1 MSEEKGITEAESP
14 EQVAEADAPVR
25 TRSNR
30 NVWIALTAIVLSLAA
45 IALAAWSAWSIQQLT
60 GPAEGNAR
68 IDSLEERVEEIG
80 SRFRDIDERFEQS
93 DGAVA
98 DLDEQMADLRQR
110 LGSVSDRHED
120 LEARLSALSDD
131 LEQAVARLQR
141 SAGEQR
147 ESDRSLDFRLNLIE
161 ASALL
166 RMGLERVDLAG
177 DFESARLA
185 FRQAARRLEET
196 EDSRV
201 NRARRLVAGELE
213 ALEAHSGPD
222 WAGIGGRLSR
232 LASESEGWPARSG
245 DEARPVAA
253 DAPDESDEAG
263 WWASLKASMHDLVR
277 IRERDAT
284 PVTEEQV
291 DAVREQLRLRLLAA
305 ELAAVRGHVGELS
318 RHAGEA
324 RDMVDRWFDAQD
336 EAVAAA
342 LETLAEI
349 AATDPPTPPRLG
361 EGLEE
366 IQQLLDES

>member
-14 EQVAEADAPVR
+14 ERGAEADAPVR
-25 TRSNR
+25 TRPNW
-30 NVWIALTAIVLSLAA
+30 NVWIALTAVVLSLAA
-45 IALAAWSAWSIQQLT
+45 VAMGVWSVQQLS

-80 SRFRDIDERFEQS
+80 SRFQDVDERFENS

-98 DLDEQMADLRQR
+98 DLDEQMAGLRQG
-110 LGSVSDRHED
+110 LESVSDRHEE
-120 LEARLSALSDD
+120 LESRLSALSSD

-147 ESDRSLDFRLNLIE
+147 ESDRSLDFRFSLIE

-177 DFESARLA
+177 DFESARQA
-185 FRQAARRLEET
+185 FRQAARRLEAI

-222 WAGIGGRLSR
+222 RAGIGGRLSR
-232 LASESEGWPARSG
+232 LASESERWSARTG
-245 DEARPVAA
+245 DEARPAPA
-253 DAPDESDEAG
+253 DAPDESDGSG

-284 PVTEEQV
+284 LVTEEQV

-318 RHAGEA
+318 RHASEA
-324 RDMVDRWFDAQD
+324 RDMVGRWFDAED

-342 LETLAEI
+342 LDTLAEI
-349 AATDPPTPPRLG
+349 AATDPPAPPRLG

>member
-14 EQVAEADAPVR
+14 EQGAGADAPVR
-25 TRSNR
+25 ARPNW
-30 NVWIALTAIVLSLAA
+30 NVWIALTAVLLSLAA
-45 IALAAWSAWSIQQLT
+45 IAVAVWSVQQST
-60 GPAEGNAR
+60 GSAQGNAR
-68 IDSLEERVEEIG
+68 IDALEERIDEIG
-80 SRFRDIDERFEQS
+80 SRFRNVDDRLAKSE
-93 DGAVA
+93 GAVA
-98 DLDEQMADLRQR
+98 DLDEQMDSLREG
-110 LGSVSDRHED
+110 LESVSDRQEELASRH
-120 LEARLSALSDD
+120 SALSND
-131 LEQAVARLQR
+131 LEQAIARLQQ
-141 SAGEQR
+141 SAGAQR

-185 FRQAARRLEET
+185 FRQAAEGLEAID
-196 EDSRV
+196 DSRV

-213 ALEAHSGPD
+213 ALEAHSEPD
-222 WAGIGGRLSR
+222 WTGIGGRLSR
-232 LASESEGWPARSG
+232 LASESERWPARTG
-245 DEARPVAA
+245 DESRPVPAEA
-253 DAPDESDEAG
+253 SEEPDEAG

-284 PVTEEQV
+284 LVTEEQV
-291 DAVREQLRLRLLAA
+291 DAVREQLSLRLLAA

-318 RHAGEA
+318 RHAAEA
-324 RDMVDRWFDAQD
+324 RDMVGRWFDADD

-342 LETLAEI
+342 LDTLAEI